1 MRTYEQ
7 VEARISAETA
17 VKSKKLKELTEADVL
32 VLKAYGLM

>member
-7 VEARISAETA
+7 VETRIRAETA
-17 VKSKKLKELTEADVL
+17 VKSKKLKDLSEADVL